1 MIIGSHVSFSGK
13 QLLSSALEAI
23 SYNANAFMFY
33 TGAPQN
39 TARSKINAE
48 YTAQALE
55 VMKEHNIDIK
65 NVICHAPYIIN
76 LANNK
81 DESKYEFS
89 KNFLKGEITRCH
101 ELGVKYIVL
110 HPGSSVGIDRL
121 TALDNIANALKQ
133 VLEGDEDITILLETM
148 AGKGTELGINID
160 ELKYIIKSVNN
171 DKLGVCL
178 DTCHLNDSGVDI
190 NNFEI
195 YLNIFD
201 REIGLDKV
209 HCIHINDSKN
219 PLGARKDR
227 HENIGFGTI
236 GFDAIYKVCNIERLK
251 DVPKILETPYING
264 KAPYKEEIEELRN
277 NKFNP
282 NLKELF

>member
-39 TARSKINAE
+39 TVRSKINAE
-48 YTAQALE
+48 YTSQALE

-121 TALDNIANALKQ
+121 TALDNIVNALKQ

-148 AGKGTELGINID
+148 ADKGTELGINID

>member
-39 TARSKINAE
+39 TVRSKINAE
-48 YTAQALE
+48 YTSQALE

-133 VLEGDEDITILLETM
+133 VLEGDEDITILSDT
-148 AGKGTELGINID
+148 D
-160 ELKYIIKSVNN
+160 SVFT
-171 DKLGVCL
+171 L
-178 DTCHLNDSGVDI
+178 HLSIAHG
-190 NNFEI
+190 E
-195 YLNIFD
+195 YL
-201 REIGLDKV
+201 
-209 HCIHINDSKN
+209 
-219 PLGARKDR
+219 
-227 HENIGFGTI
+227 
-236 GFDAIYKVCNIERLK
+236 
-251 DVPKILETPYING
+251 
-264 KAPYKEEIEELRN
+264 
-277 NKFNP
+277 
-282 NLKELF
+282 